1 VTGFKDT
8 YTKGERVILGE
19 RHKNELGELGMYQ
32 HMLHVEFTADVN
44 VRQAYQE
51 FKAEGQ
57 SSMLSLRP
65 EQNSASEECQFA
77 QYLKDAGLIKIV
89 PKPVTLIVTDVIRDA
104 AGGEL

>member
-1 VTGFKDT
+1 MTGFKDT

-44 VRQAYQE
+44 IRQVYQE

-65 EQNSASEECQFA
+65 EQSAASEECQFV
-77 QYLKDAGLIKIV
+77 QFMKDSFMIKIV
-89 PKPVTLIVTDVIRDA
+89 AKPVTLIVTDVIRDA